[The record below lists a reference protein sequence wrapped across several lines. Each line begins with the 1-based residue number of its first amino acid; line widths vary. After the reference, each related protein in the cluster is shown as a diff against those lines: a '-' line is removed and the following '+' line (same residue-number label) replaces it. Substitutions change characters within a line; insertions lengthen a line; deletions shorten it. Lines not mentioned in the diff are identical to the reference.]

1 VHLYL
6 LWWCADISLAV
17 YRRAVREGTDIQFVC
32 HACKLQPPSPNISF
46 DIADVSFDRTGG
58 VEDEC
63 LSDGDDDGVD
73 ADIPPSASQTTFTL
87 VEGGTKRG
95 QTKLVDNIGYTYAV
109 KKK

>member
-32 HACKLQPPSPNISF
+32 PACKLQPPSPNISF

-63 LSDGDDDGVD
+63 LSGGIGKMRKCGMRNAESKMRNEKCGMHMRNGV
-73 ADIPPSASQTTFTL
+73 
-87 VEGGTKRG
+87 
-95 QTKLVDNIGYTYAV
+95 
-109 KKK
+109 